1 MSFTPQ
7 RVGTRN
13 NKEHLMKIRNT
24 FMAPAALAVVL
35 TGSLLLSACGPK
47 AEEAAPPATEAP
59 AETTPPAT
67 TEAPTETAPPATT
80 EAPTETTPP
89 SMESTPAES
98 TPPASE
104 PAKS

>member
-1 MSFTPQ
+1 
-7 RVGTRN
+7 
-13 NKEHLMKIRNT
+13 MKIRNT

-47 AEEAAPPATEAP
+47 AEEAAPPATTEAP

-67 TEAPTETAPPATT
+67 TEAPVESTAPAT

>member
-1 MSFTPQ
+1 
-7 RVGTRN
+7 
-13 NKEHLMKIRNT
+13 MKIRNT
-24 FMAPAALAVVL
+24 LIAPAALAVVL

-47 AEEAAPPATEAP
+47 AEEAAPPASEAPVESTPPATEAP

-67 TEAPTETAPPATT
+67 TEAPA
-80 EAPTETTPP
+80 ETTPP
-89 SMESTPAES
+89 MESTTPAET